1 MNHHVSC
8 PPPKK
13 TTKVIH
19 HRRQV
24 RSLVDHADP
33 GLSLS
38 ELHVRTGFL
47 EEGGGMGGV
56 WSLVDL
62 P

>member
-1 MNHHVSC
+1 MFHA
-8 PPPKK
+8 PQKK
-13 TTKVIH
+13 EKIIK

-47 EEGGGMGGV
+47 GEGGGDG
-56 WSLVDL
+56 WSLELMHIGLHVW
-62 P
+62 

>member
-1 MNHHVSC
+1 M
-8 PPPKK
+8 
-13 TTKVIH
+13 
-19 HRRQV
+19 

-47 EEGGGMGGV
+47 GEGGGDG
-56 WSLVDL
+56 WSLEFGL
-62 P
+62 PSLKLTAKGPENRPFQLEIPSSNH